1 MRTLNDRI
9 AEDMKDL
16 EFAAEWSNLQK
27 MKELGQEIAELRIE
41 RGLSQAELAKSVN
54 MKQANISKIE
64 AGETSPTVRTL
75 QRLAKGLGKRLEIKF
90 V

>member
-9 AEDMKDL
+9 AEDMKDP

-27 MKELGQEIAELRIE
+27 MKELGQEMAELRIE